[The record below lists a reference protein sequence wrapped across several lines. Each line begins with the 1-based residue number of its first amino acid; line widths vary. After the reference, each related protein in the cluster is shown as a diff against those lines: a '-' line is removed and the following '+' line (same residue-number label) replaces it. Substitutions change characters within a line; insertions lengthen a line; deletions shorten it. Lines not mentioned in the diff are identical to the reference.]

1 MDLEMKWH
9 SRQVVR
15 ALASLPFSLTALLG
29 AWCIFQL
36 FKFHEY
42 GLGMFPGLNIPKNF
56 DSTYPFRVL
65 WYFRLGPVAPWFLA
79 TVPIDVLIRRFGYKL
94 YD

>member
-1 MDLEMKWH
+1 MNLETQWH

-36 FKFHEY
+36 FKFHTY
-42 GLGMFPGLNIPKNF
+42 GLGMFPGLDIPRSF
-56 DSTYPFRVL
+56 ESTYPFRVF
-65 WYFRLGPVAPWFLA
+65 WYYRLEPIVPLFLA
-79 TVPIDVLIRRFGYKL
+79 TIPIDVLIRRFGYKL
-94 YD
+94 YS